1 MLFYCIAIMVIAVDQ
16 LAKIAVRG
24 SIEVG
29 STVTLWESFLN
40 LTHYENSGMAHSLF
54 QGYGRLFA
62 VFAVI
67 FIAGVL
73 YYRQKGEIKG
83 KPMDISMGFLV
94 GGAAGN
100 AIDRILFGKV
110 TDFLEFTSGHGI
122 LNLADVA
129 INIGVVLLL
138 ITAAVSIIL
147 RKPVS

>member
-1 MLFYCIAIMVIAVDQ
+1 MLFYSIAVVVIAIDQ
-16 LAKIAVRG
+16 LAKIWIRG
-24 SIEVG
+24 SIAVG
-29 STVTLWESFLN
+29 DSVPFWDSVLN

-62 VFAVI
+62 LFAI
-67 FIAGVL
+67 LFISGVL
-73 YYRQKGEIKG
+73 YYRKKGDVKG

-138 ITAAVSIIL
+138 ITAAVSIIM
-147 RKPVS
+147 RKEFL